1 MVWFI
6 EYSGRRQFS
15 TPPSPTMS
23 PTVPGTR
30 KSRRSRPL
38 PDLQLLEAFVAVCDA
53 GSMALAAQHLG
64 LSQSA
69 VSQAVKTLE
78 TELGLQLLDR
88 EVRPAVTTHAGRVL
102 RERATRL
109 LGQARAMVDQVRA
122 TARHEH
128 TQIHLGCVD
137 SFAATV
143 GPRLI
148 RALSG
153 SAQQILMWSGLTP
166 MLNEQLRGRE
176 LDFAICTDSAIDD
189 PRIVQRLLFSESW
202 VAVFPKGHAVQALT
216 SARELSALPGGLPLI
231 RYSQRSVTGQQIE
244 RFLRH
249 IGVQAPRAYEFDAT
263 DPLLSLVAS
272 GLGWAL
278 STPLCLWQSR
288 QYLDD
293 VVVIPIPATRLGQR
307 HFFLLSRED
316 EWAGLDEHIAR
327 VTRDVIRQDTT
338 AAIRQCMPGLPPDAL
353 FCPDEETP

>member
-1 MVWFI
+1 M
-6 EYSGRRQFS
+6 SPS
-15 TPPSPTMS
+15 TPAARP
-23 PTVPGTR
+23 
-30 KSRRSRPL
+30 SRRSRQL

-53 GSMALAAQHLG
+53 GSMALASRQLG

-69 VSQAVKTLE
+69 LSQAIKTLE

-109 LGQARAMVDQVRA
+109 LGQARVLVEQVRA
-122 TARHEH
+122 SARQQHA
-128 TQIHLGCVD
+128 QIHLGCVD

-166 MLNEQLRGRE
+166 TLTEQLRGRE

-202 VAVFPKGHAVQALT
+202 VAVFPKAHPVRALA
-216 SARELSALPGGLPLI
+216 SARELSALPGALPLI
-231 RYSQRSVTGQQIE
+231 RYSQRSVIGQQIE

-249 IGVQAPRAYEFDAT
+249 VGVQAPRRYEFDAT

-288 QYLDD
+288 QYLDQ
-293 VVVIPIPATRLGQR
+293 VVVLPIPATRLGQR

-338 AAIRQCMPGLPPDAL
+338 TAIHRSMPGLPPDAL
-353 FCPDEETP
+353 FCPQEETP

>member
-1 MVWFI
+1 
-6 EYSGRRQFS
+6 
-15 TPPSPTMS
+15 MS
-23 PTVPGTR
+23 PTAAGTR
-30 KSRRSRPL
+30 KPRHSRPL

-53 GSMALAAQHLG
+53 GSMVMAAQQLG

-78 TELGLQLLDR
+78 TELDLQLLDR
-88 EVRPAVTTHAGRVL
+88 EVRPAVPTHAGRVL

-109 LGQARAMVDQVRA
+109 LGQARHMVEQVRA
-122 TARHEH
+122 SARHEH

-166 MLNEQLRGRE
+166 TLTEQLRGRE

-189 PRIVQRLLFSESW
+189 PRIAQRLLFSESW
-202 VAVFPKGHAVQALT
+202 VAVFPKAHAVQTLGT
-216 SARELSALPGGLPLI
+216 ARELSSLPGGLPLI
-231 RYSQRSVTGQQIE
+231 RYSQRSVIGQQIE

-249 IGVQAPRAYEFDAT
+249 VGVQAPRTYEFDAT

-288 QYLDD
+288 QYLSE
-293 VVVIPIPATRLGQR
+293 VVVVPIPATRLGQR

-338 AAIRQCMPGLPPDAL
+338 PAIRHGMPGLPAHTL
-353 FCPDEETP
+353 SCPLEETP

>member
-1 MVWFI
+1 M
-6 EYSGRRQFS
+6 SFS
-15 TPPSPTMS
+15 ASDS
-23 PTVPGTR
+23 R
-30 KSRRSRPL
+30 KQRLSIPL
-38 PDLQLLEAFVAVCDA
+38 PDLQLLEAFVAVCEA
-53 GSMALAAQHLG
+53 GSMAQAAKQLG

-69 VSQAVKTLE
+69 ISQAVKTLE
-78 TELGLQLLDR
+78 NDLGLTLLDR
-88 EVRPAVTTHAGRVL
+88 EVRPAVTTHAGHVL

-109 LGQARAMVDQVRA
+109 LAQARTLVTQVRA
-122 TARHEH
+122 SARQEH
-128 TQIHLGCVD
+128 AQIHLGCVD

-143 GPRLI
+143 GPALI

-166 MLNEQLRGRE
+166 TLTEQLRGRE

-189 PRIVQRLLFSESW
+189 ARIVQRLLFSESW
-202 VAVFPKGHAVQALT
+202 VAVFPKGHAVKPLHTVRTLADQ
-216 SARELSALPGGLPLI
+216 SAGLPLI

-249 IGVQAPRAYEFDAT
+249 VGVQAPRTYEFDAS

-272 GLGWAL
+272 GLGWAI

-288 QYLDD
+288 QYLND
-293 VVVIPIPATRLGQR
+293 VSVLPIPVTRLGQR

-327 VTRDVIRQDTT
+327 VTRDVIRQNT
-338 AAIRQCMPGLPPDAL
+338 ALAIRHNMPHLPPDTL
-353 FCPDEETP
+353 YCPDEENP

>member
-1 MVWFI
+1 M
-6 EYSGRRQFS
+6 
-15 TPPSPTMS
+15 PSS
-23 PTVPGTR
+23 ALGTR
-30 KSRRSRPL
+30 QPRRSRPL

-53 GSMALAAQHLG
+53 GSMVLAAQQLG

-78 TELGLQLLDR
+78 NELGLQLLDR
-88 EVRPAVTTHAGRVL
+88 DVRPAVTTHAGRVL
-102 RERATRL
+102 SERASRL

-128 TQIHLGCVD
+128 THIHLGCVD

-166 MLNEQLRGRE
+166 ILTEQLRRRE

-202 VAVFPKGHAVQALT
+202 VAVFPKAHAVQTLG
-216 SARELSALPGGLPLI
+216 SARELSALPGDLPLI
-231 RYSQRSVTGQQIE
+231 RYSQRSVIGQQIE
-244 RFLRH
+244 RFLH
-249 IGVQAPRAYEFDAT
+249 HVGVQAPHTYEFDAT

-316 EWAGLDEHIAR
+316 EWAGLDELIAR
-327 VTRDVIRQDTT
+327 VTRDVIRQDTS
-338 AAIRQCMPGLPPDAL
+338 AAIRRSIPGLPPEAL
-353 FCPDEETP
+353 FCPFEETP

>member
-1 MVWFI
+1 
-6 EYSGRRQFS
+6 
-15 TPPSPTMS
+15 
-23 PTVPGTR
+23 
-30 KSRRSRPL
+30 
-38 PDLQLLEAFVAVCDA
+38 
-53 GSMALAAQHLG
+53 
-64 LSQSA
+64 
-69 VSQAVKTLE
+69 
-78 TELGLQLLDR
+78 
-88 EVRPAVTTHAGRVL
+88 
-102 RERATRL
+102 
-109 LGQARAMVDQVRA
+109 MVDQVRA

-143 GPRLI
+143 GPHLI

-166 MLNEQLRGRE
+166 TLTEQLRVGE

-189 PRIVQRLLFSESW
+189 PRIAQRLLFSESW
-202 VAVFPKGHAVQALT
+202 VAVFPKAHAVKALT
-216 SARELSALPGGLPLI
+216 TARELSALPGGLPLI
-231 RYSQRSVTGQQIE
+231 RYSQRSVIGQQIE

-249 IGVQAPRAYEFDAT
+249 IGLQVPRAYEFDAT

-288 QYLDD
+288 QYRND

-327 VTRDVIRQDTT
+327 ITRDVRRHDT
-338 AAIRQCMPGLPPDAL
+338 AMAIHQCLPGLPPDAL
-353 FCPDEETP
+353 FCPDEDAP

>member
-1 MVWFI
+1 MSI
-6 EYSGRRQFS
+6 Q
-15 TPPSPTMS
+15 PTMRTMS
-23 PTVPGTR
+23 TSALVTR
-30 KSRRSRPL
+30 KNRRSRPL

-69 VSQAVKTLE
+69 ISQAIKALE
-78 TELGLQLLDR
+78 AEMGIALLDR
-88 EVRPAVTTHAGRVL
+88 EVRPAVATHAGRVL
-102 RERATRL
+102 RERASRL
-109 LGQARAMVDQVRA
+109 LSQARSMVEQVRA
-122 TARHEH
+122 TARQEH

-143 GPRLI
+143 GPQLI

-166 MLNEQLRGRE
+166 TLTEQLRTRE
-176 LDFAICTDSAIDD
+176 LDFAICTDSAVDD

-202 VAVFPKGHAVQALT
+202 VAVFPKGHPVQSIQA
-216 SARELSALPGGLPLI
+216 ARELNALAGNLPLI

-249 IGVQAPRAYEFDAT
+249 VGVQAPRTYEFDAT

-288 QYLDD
+288 QYLDEVL
-293 VVVIPIPATRLGQR
+293 VVPMPPTRLGQR
-307 HFFLLSRED
+307 QFFLLSRDD
-316 EWAGLDEHIAR
+316 EWAGLDEDIAR
-327 VTRDVIRQDTT
+327 ITREVIRQDT
-338 AAIRQCMPGLPPDAL
+338 AVAIRACMPGLPL
-353 FCPDEETP
+353 HTLSCPEEESP